1 MTPSKCLAVI
11 VVFVCTAPLA
21 AAQDPGQ
28 GSGAQP
34 PQAAAAQVAKS
45 DSYSGAFP
53 TRSTLTGDWGGGR
66 AWLEERGV
74 TVKPRLTQFYQ
85 GLTSGEGDHGAEYGG
100 KADLLIDADLDK
112 LGLWK
117 GLSLNVHAEYN
128 FGAAVNLR
136 GKTLMPVNTALMF
149 PGLDDRKAFDFSN
162 VTFKQVFSPSV
173 SLLVGKISII
183 DYCEKKPF
191 MGGLGIDS
199 FWNIVFA
206 APPSGTVPAYF
217 FGTILSVRTN
227 AATYGV
233 WVYDPVSSVNKA
245 GLDHAFSDG
254 VTIRGSVGFP
264 VSPFGRS
271 GHQALAASYSN
282 RSGKNLESLDDTIV
296 PPVPSGST
304 KDDRYYAAYSFDQFL
319 YQSREN
325 PKEGVGLFGQFGISE
340 GNPNPLKWQA
350 FGGVGGTGLIP
361 RRSLDRWGVGYYYAA
376 PSTYLQNLP
385 DPYNGIMHEQALEVF
400 YNVALTPWFV
410 VAADVQIVRPSRGT
424 QTAVFAGL
432 RAMIRL

>member
-1 MTPSKCLAVI
+1 MIPSQRLAGIIVFLCMASLAV
-11 VVFVCTAPLA
+11 
-21 AAQDPGQ
+21 AQEPGQ
-28 GSGAQP
+28 ASAAQP
-34 PQAAAAQVAKS
+34 PQAGSAQPAKA
-45 DSYSGAFP
+45 DPYSGVLL

-85 GLTSGEGDHGAEYGG
+85 GLTAGEGDHGAEYGG
-100 KADLLIDADLDK
+100 KADLLIDADLGR

-136 GKTLMPVNTALMF
+136 GGTLMPVNTALAF

-162 VTFKQVFSPSV
+162 VTFRQAFSPSV
-173 SLLVGKISII
+173 SLLIGKISII

-217 FGTILSVRTN
+217 FGTILSVRTD
-227 AATYGV
+227 AATYGL

-254 VTIRGSVGFP
+254 VTIRGSVSFP
-264 VSPFGRS
+264 VSLFGRS

-282 RSGKNLESLDDTIV
+282 RSGRNLESLDDTID

-319 YQSREN
+319 YQSKEN
-325 PKEGVGLFGQFGISE
+325 PKEGVGLFGQLGISE

-361 RRSLDRWGVGYYYAA
+361 HRSLDKWGVGYYYAA
-376 PSTYLQNLP
+376 PSKYLQNLP
-385 DPYNGIMHEQALEVF
+385 DPYGGIMHEQALEVF
-400 YNVALTPWFV
+400 YNFALTPWFV
-410 VAADVQIVRPSRGT
+410 VAADLQVVRPSRER
-424 QTAVFAGL
+424 QPALFAGL